1 MISSVYIVEVHTML
15 DALLPPNTYFRLNP
29 YMSEDVP
36 LDENRQDRL
45 DFMLAEGRNYLER
58 NKNKLRKVA
67 SVLTQEKGVVQKLA
81 EWAQLK
87 ADMYDGF
94 PFRSKL

>member
-1 MISSVYIVEVHTML
+1 ML
-15 DALLPPNTYFRLNP
+15 DALLPPNTYFRFNP

-36 LDENRQDRL
+36 LDENKQERL
-45 DFMLAEGRNYLER
+45 DFLQAESRRYLER
-58 NKNKLRKVA
+58 NENKLKKAA
-67 SVLTQEKGVVQKLA
+67 SVLAQEKGVVQKLA

-87 ADMYDGF
+87 ADLYDGL

>member
-1 MISSVYIVEVHTML
+1 
-15 DALLPPNTYFRLNP
+15 
-29 YMSEDVP
+29 
-36 LDENRQDRL
+36 
-45 DFMLAEGRNYLER
+45 
-58 NKNKLRKVA
+58 VA

-94 PFRSKL
+94 PFRSKLWNSKTKLAQPL

>member
-1 MISSVYIVEVHTML
+1 ML
-15 DALLPPNTYFRLNP
+15 DALLPPNTYFRFNP

-36 LDENRQDRL
+36 LDENRQERL
-45 DFMLAEGRNYLER
+45 DFLQAESRRYLER
-58 NKNKLRKVA
+58 NENKLKKAA
-67 SVLTQEKGVVQKLA
+67 SVLAQEKSVVQKLA

-87 ADMYDGF
+87 VDLYDGL